1 MIILSILFFILLFA
15 LLAVLTFARDL
26 LAAIIASI
34 VGLFRKGDRMQKKD
48 EGRQT
53 VRRRDRKKKK
63 IYSDSDG
70 ATRTPRWKRMSAMKR
85 TP

>member
-1 MIILSILFFILLFA
+1 MFTLALIIIFILLFV

-26 LAAIIASI
+26 LASFLNAV
-34 VGLFRKGDRMQKKD
+34 VGLFRKDDRTQKST

-53 VRRRDRKKKK
+53 IRKRERKKKK

-70 ATRTPRWKRMSAMKR
+70 EYVDFEEVKK
-85 TP
+85 

>member
-1 MIILSILFFILLFA
+1 MILLSIIFFILLFA

-26 LAAIIASI
+26 LAAFIGTI

-70 ATRTPRWKRMSAMKR
+70 EYVDFEEVKK
-85 TP
+85 

>member
-1 MIILSILFFILLFA
+1 MILLSIIFFILLFA

-34 VGLFRKGDRMQKKD
+34 VGLFRKGDRMQKKN

-53 VRRRDRKKKK
+53 VRRRERKKNKV
-63 IYSDSDG
+63 YSDSDG
-70 ATRTPRWKRMSAMKR
+70 EYVDFEEVKK
-85 TP
+85 

>member
-1 MIILSILFFILLFA
+1 MMILLSIIFFILLFA

-34 VGLFRKGDRMQKKD
+34 VGLFRKGDRMQKKN

-53 VRRRDRKKKK
+53 VRRRERKKNKV
-63 IYSDSDG
+63 YSDSDG
-70 ATRTPRWKRMSAMKR
+70 EYVDFEEVKK
-85 TP
+85 

>member
-1 MIILSILFFILLFA
+1 MITIALIILFILLFA

-26 LAAIIASI
+26 LASFLTAV
-34 VGLFRKGDRMQKKD
+34 VGLFRKSDRKPNST

-53 VRRRDRKKKK
+53 IRKRDRKKKK

-70 ATRTPRWKRMSAMKR
+70 EYVDFEEVKR
-85 TP
+85 